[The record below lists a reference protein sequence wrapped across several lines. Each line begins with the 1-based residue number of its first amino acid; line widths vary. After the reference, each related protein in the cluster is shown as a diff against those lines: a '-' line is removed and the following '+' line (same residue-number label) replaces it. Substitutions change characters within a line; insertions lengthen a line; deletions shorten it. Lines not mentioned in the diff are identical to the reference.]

1 MPPSTKASDLLS
13 WYDAHAREMPWR
25 VAPQDRKNG
34 QIPDPYRIWLSEIML
49 QQTTVAAVK
58 KYFLRFTQLWPTV
71 GDLAAAQDAAVMAE
85 WAGLGYYARARNL
98 LKCARVIS
106 AEYAGA
112 FPSDHATLRALPG
125 IGPYT
130 AAAIGAI

>member
-1 MPPSTKASDLLS
+1 MPPSAKASDLLS

-58 KYFLRFTQLWPTV
+58 KYFQRFTQLWPTI
-71 GDLAAAQDAAVMAE
+71 GDLAAANAMSSI
-85 WAGLGYYARARNL
+85 R
-98 LKCARVIS
+98 S
-106 AEYAGA
+106 AKPERSKEDG
-112 FPSDHATLRALPG
+112 S
-125 IGPYT
+125 I
-130 AAAIGAI
+130 AAAAAAPAATPSSLLLS

>member
-1 MPPSTKASDLLS
+1 MPASAKASDLLS

-58 KYFLRFTQLWPTV
+58 KYFLRFTSFGPRLAILQQRKTQPLWRNGPALDITR
-71 GDLAAAQDAAVMAE
+71 G
-85 WAGLGYYARARNL
+85 RA
-98 LKCARVIS
+98 I
-106 AEYAGA
+106 
-112 FPSDHATLRALPG
+112 F
-125 IGPYT
+125 
-130 AAAIGAI
+130 